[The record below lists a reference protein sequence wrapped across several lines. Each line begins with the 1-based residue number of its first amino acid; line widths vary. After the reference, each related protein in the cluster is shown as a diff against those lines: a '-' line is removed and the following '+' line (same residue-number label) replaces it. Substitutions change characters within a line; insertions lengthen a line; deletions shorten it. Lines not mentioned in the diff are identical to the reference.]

1 MSIVRLNSKILTS
14 MPKIEKNPGIHPKYA
29 HFVHFGSKMIENNH
43 FRARSKMVISRII
56 ILIKLKY
63 LLLNDYIKVQL
74 FMSNPRRNVTRL
86 DS

>member
-1 MSIVRLNSKILTS
+1 

-43 FRARSKMVISRII
+43 FRARSKMVNSRII